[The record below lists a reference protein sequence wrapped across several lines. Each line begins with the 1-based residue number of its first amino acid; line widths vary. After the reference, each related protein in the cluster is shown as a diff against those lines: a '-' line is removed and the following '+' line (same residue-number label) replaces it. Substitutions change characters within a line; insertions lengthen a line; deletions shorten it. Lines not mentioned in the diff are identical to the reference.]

1 MNNQFDP
8 NAFLNNFFKRI
19 QNSSLFYVIVGL
31 LFFLLFSYQTFFIY
45 VKPNE
50 VAIKQVKIGIN
61 RGIQEKVY
69 TTGIHL
75 VIPGINLFH
84 VFPKDLQVFD
94 LSRIQNQTSSRFIDK
109 SAHIQTSDG
118 FYVDVELSI
127 IFKIVDPYKVIKTIG
142 PGELFFL
149 NGILPKTEPV
159 LKETLGKLTT
169 EEFYNPYLRVEKMNE
184 AKDKLNA
191 ELNEKGIAVEQVLI
205 RYFKYS
211 DEIQRNIE
219 EKKLKDQLI
228 FKNRAEAR
236 AATQAAQLQKI
247 IQEGEATILVELEK
261 GNAYQL
267 TKKAEEELYVR
278 TQHAKGDLLVK
289 EAEAYKTKLKNRAL
303 KGSGSENLIGLEM
316 AKVLEG
322 VQVIVLPSD
331 GPHGVNPLDL
341 EKTRVMFE

>member
-8 NAFLNNFFKRI
+8 NTILNNFFKRI
-19 QNSSLFYVIVGL
+19 QSSSIFYIIVGI

-69 TTGIHL
+69 TTGMHL
-75 VIPGINLFH
+75 VIPGINLYH

-94 LSRIQNQTSSRFIDK
+94 LSSVRNQTSSRFIDR

-118 FYVDVELSI
+118 FYVEVELSI
-127 IFKIVDPYKVIKTIG
+127 VFKIIDAYKVIKTLG

-184 AKDKLNA
+184 AKIKLNS
-191 ELNEKGIAVEQVLI
+191 ELNDKGIAIEQVLI

-236 AATQAAQLQKI
+236 AETQAAQLQKT
-247 IQEGEATILVELEK
+247 IQEGEATILVELAK

-278 TQHAKGDLLVK
+278 TKHAKGNLLVK
-289 EAEAYKTKLKNRAL
+289 EAEAYKIKLKNRAL
-303 KGSGSENLIGLEM
+303 KGLGSENLVGLEM

-331 GPHGVNPLDL
+331 GPHGVNPLNL
-341 EKTRVMFE
+341 EKTRMMFE

>member
-1 MNNQFDP
+1 MNTPFNSNIINDYI
-8 NAFLNNFFKRI
+8 KRA
-19 QNSSLFYVIVGL
+19 QNSPYFYVVLGV
-31 LFFLLFSYQTFFIY
+31 LFLLLFSYKTFFIY

-61 RGIQEKVY
+61 RGIQEQIY
-69 TTGIHL
+69 TTGVHL
-75 VIPGINLFH
+75 VIPGFNLFH
-84 VFPKDLQVFD
+84 IFPKDLQVFD
-94 LSRIQNQTSSRFIDK
+94 LSSVRNQASSRFIDK

-118 FYVDVELSI
+118 FYVDVDLSI
-127 IFKIVDPYKVIKTIG
+127 IFKIDDAYKVIKTIG
-142 PGELFFL
+142 PGELYFL
-149 NGILPKTEPV
+149 NGILPKTEPA
-159 LKETLGKLTT
+159 LKETLGRLTT

-184 AKDKLNA
+184 AKDKLNL
-191 ELNEKGIAVEQVLI
+191 ELKEKGITVEHVLI

-261 GNAYQL
+261 GNAYKL

-278 TQHAKGDLLVK
+278 TQQARGDLLVK

-303 KGSGSENLIGLEM
+303 KGLGSENLVGLEM

-331 GPHGVNPLDL
+331 GQHGVNPLNL
-341 EKTRVMFE
+341 EISNL